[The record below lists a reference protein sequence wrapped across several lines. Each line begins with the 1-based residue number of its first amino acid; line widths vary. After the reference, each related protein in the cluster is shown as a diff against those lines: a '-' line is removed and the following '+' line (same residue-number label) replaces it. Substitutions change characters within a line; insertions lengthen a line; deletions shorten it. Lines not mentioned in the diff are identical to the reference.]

1 MVAVDRKESRSGKSR
16 EKTSKKERG
25 AGREEEG
32 SSAIEVR

>member
-16 EKTSKKERG
+16 EKTKNEWG